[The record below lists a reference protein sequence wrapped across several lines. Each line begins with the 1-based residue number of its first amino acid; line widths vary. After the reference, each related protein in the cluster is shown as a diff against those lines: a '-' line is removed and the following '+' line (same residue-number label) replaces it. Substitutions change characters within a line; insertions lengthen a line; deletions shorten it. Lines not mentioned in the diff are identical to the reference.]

1 MMRLAELKAPMLIVH
16 GEEDKRAPFSEAEA
30 LRAALDQKNH
40 PYEWMTREKE
50 GHGFYALDNRVAF
63 YETLLAFLGKHIGN

>member
-1 MMRLAELKAPMLIVH
+1 
-16 GEEDKRAPFSEAEA
+16 
-30 LRAALDQKNH
+30 
-40 PYEWMTREKE
+40 MTREKE